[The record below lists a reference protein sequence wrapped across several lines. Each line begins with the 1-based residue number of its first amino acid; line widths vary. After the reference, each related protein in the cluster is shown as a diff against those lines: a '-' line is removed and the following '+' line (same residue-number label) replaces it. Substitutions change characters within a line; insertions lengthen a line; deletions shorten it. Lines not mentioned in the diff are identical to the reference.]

1 MKKVSFLVLIICFAG
16 KLFAQTEPANYKV
29 ALNQFIKSYN
39 NTLPDSIFNHFSPE
53 MKQAL
58 PLESFKATTLQLKA
72 QMGSLERADFVKFDN
87 QVASYKAT
95 FNKGTFLLNIAVN
108 AKNQYTGLFLKPF
121 EGTPA
126 DAGSTTTSAPA
137 SAAFVMDPSIEETPV
152 TVKNL
157 AGSISGTLAMPKDA
171 KGKVPVVLIIAGSGP
186 TDRDGNSPK
195 LGLTANIYKMI
206 ANELGKSGIASLRY
220 DKRLVG
226 KSVSSTTEDQLRFED
241 YVEDGV
247 NLINFLNDDE
257 RFSRIIILGHSEGSL
272 VGMLS
277 SIDQPVKGFI
287 SAAGAGD
294 SADNI
299 LTEQMKSQPTHISEG
314 FKRMLDSLKKG
325 KTTDNIDPSLYFI
338 ARPGIQKYLMS
349 WFRYDPARALR
360 RLKIPILIVQ
370 GTTDLQVKVSNA
382 EKLKKAKSDAILEII
397 PEMNHVLKE
406 APADKDKNLAT
417 YNDPNLPL
425 KPEFVKAIISFVK
438 RVR

>member
-1 MKKVSFLVLIICFAG
+1 MKKVSFLVLMLCFAG
-16 KLFAQTEPANYKV
+16 NIFAQTEPANYKI
-29 ALNQFIKSYN
+29 ALNRFIRLYN
-39 NTLPDSIFNHFSPE
+39 TNQPDSIFNYFSPE
-53 MKQAL
+53 MKTSL
-58 PLESFKATTLQLKA
+58 PLASFKTTTLQLKA
-72 QMGSLERADFVKFDN
+72 QMGSLDRTDFVKFESPI
-87 QVASYKAT
+87 ASYKAA
-95 FNKGTFLLNIAVN
+95 FSKGTYLLNIALN
-108 AKNQYTGLFLKPF
+108 DKSQFTGLFLKPY
-121 EGTPA
+121 EGVPA
-126 DAGSTTTSAPA
+126 DATASTPSSAPT
-137 SAAFVMDPSIEETPV
+137 FVMDPSIEETPV
-152 TVKNL
+152 SVKNL
-157 AGSISGTLAMPKDA
+157 AGTISGTLAIPKNVT
-171 KGKVPVVLIIAGSGP
+171 GKIPVVIIIAGSGP
-186 TDRDGNSPK
+186 TDRDGNSAK
-195 LGLTANIYKMI
+195 LGLATNAYKMI

-247 NLINFLNDDE
+247 NLINFLTDDE

-272 VGMLS
+272 VGILS

-287 SAAGAGD
+287 SVAGAGD

-299 LTEQMKSQPTHISEG
+299 LTEQMKSQPSHISEG
-314 FKRMLDSLKKG
+314 FKRMLDSLKRG

-349 WFRYDPARALR
+349 WFRYDPTRAIK

-382 EKLKKAKSDAILEII
+382 EKLKKAKSDAVLDII

-417 YNDPNLPL
+417 YKEPDLPL
-425 KPEFVKAIISFVK
+425 KPEFIKSVISFVK
-438 RVR
+438 KVR